1 MVMGNLMDRR
11 FEKDVSSKG
20 DIIHVPNL
28 AAMTVGDKGANSA
41 VTFVSTAETKVDI
54 TINQHKYVAF
64 EIEDIAEVQA
74 DRNLRQMYT
83 TRAGYDLAA
92 AIDSYCCNMI
102 DNFSQTVGTDNVDVT
117 DDNLLTCLTYLD
129 NANAPV
135 VNRAWVISPETR
147 SSIMKIDKF
156 VRMDYVKPTGQ
167 TAIESAM
174 LSQPLYGAP
183 VYVTTQLKDG
193 SSGHIMGLFHKEAMA
208 LVVQRKPMVHV
219 MYYID
224 NLDYKVVVDVIFGTM
239 EMRDTFGAEL
249 LGK

>member
-1 MVMGNLMDRR
+1 MGNLMDRR
-11 FEKDVSSKG
+11 FEADVSSAG

-28 AAMTVGDKGANSA
+28 GAMTVGDKSANSV
-41 VTFVSTAETKVDI
+41 VTFAATAETKVDI
-54 TINQHKYVAF
+54 TIDQHKYVAF

-74 DRNLRQMYT
+74 NRNLRTMYT

-117 DDNLLTCLTYLD
+117 DGDLLDCVTYLD

-156 VRMDYVKPTGQ
+156 VRLDYVKPTGQ
-167 TAIESAM
+167 TAIETAL
-174 LSQPLYGAP
+174 LSQPIYGAP
-183 VYVTTQLKDG
+183 VYVTTQVKNG
-193 SSGHIMGLFHKEAMA
+193 SAGHIMGLFHKEAMA
-208 LVVQRKPMVHV
+208 LVIQRKPKVHV
-219 MYYID
+219 DYYID
-224 NLDYKVVVDVIFGTM
+224 NLDYKVVVDVIFGTQ